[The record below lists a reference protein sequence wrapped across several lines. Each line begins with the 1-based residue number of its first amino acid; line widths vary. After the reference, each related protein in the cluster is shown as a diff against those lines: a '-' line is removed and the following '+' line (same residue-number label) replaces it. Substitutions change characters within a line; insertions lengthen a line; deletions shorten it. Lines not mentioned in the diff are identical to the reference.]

1 MRVKIKRPTHGTIVA
16 YIALFFAMTG
26 TAYAATG
33 GTLNLGNPNTA
44 SKTTSLANTGSG
56 PALRLATKA
65 GSTPPLAVSNG
76 TKIANLNADMVDGVR
91 ASSLQPKLPSRLSFA
106 QLKLING
113 WKGNCFNS
121 GAPGIALDPSG
132 VVHLRGG
139 ICTVSASDSSFL
151 PFTIPAK
158 FRPTRIEWVTVNECS
173 VTTARMEIDPNGAV
187 RVEEDPNASPGA
199 TPQCFTSLA
208 GVTYTLPY

>member
-1 MRVKIKRPTHGTIVA
+1 MRVKLRRPTHAAIVA
-16 YIALFFAMTG
+16 YAALFLALSG

-33 GTLNLGNPNTA
+33 GTLILGNPNSA
-44 SKTTSLANTGSG
+44 NKTTSLTNTGSG
-56 PALRLATKA
+56 AALRLVTHQ

-113 WKGNCFNS
+113 WEGNCFNS

-139 ICTVSASDSSFL
+139 ICTASASNTSFL

-158 FRPTRIEWVTVNECS
+158 FRPARDEWLTVNECS
-173 VTTARMEIDPNGAV
+173 VTTARMEIDPNGMV
-187 RVEEDPNASPGA
+187 RVEQDPNASPGA

>member
-1 MRVKIKRPTHGTIVA
+1 MRVKMKRPSHATIVA
-16 YIALFFAMTG
+16 YAALFFAMTG

-33 GTLNLGNPNTA
+33 GSLILGNPNTA

-56 PALRLATKA
+56 PALRLGTKSGA
-65 GSTPPLAVSNG
+65 TPPLAVSNG

-91 ASSLQPKLPSRLSFA
+91 ASSLQPKLPSRLSFTP
-106 QLKLING
+106 LKLING
-113 WKGNCFNS
+113 WTGNCFS
-121 GAPGIALDPSG
+121 TGVPGIALDPSG

-139 ICTVSASDSSFL
+139 ICTTAANFL

-158 FRPTRIEWVTVNECS
+158 FRPTRIEWVTVNECG
-173 VTTARMEIDPNGAV
+173 VTTARLEIDPDGTV
-187 RVEEDPNASPGA
+187 RDEQDPNAAPGE

>member
-1 MRVKIKRPTHGTIVA
+1 MRVKTKRPSHATIVA
-16 YIALFFAMTG
+16 YIALFLAMTG

-33 GTLNLGNPNTA
+33 GNLILGNPNTA

-56 PALRLATKA
+56 PALRLATKT

-91 ASSLQPKLPSRLSFA
+91 ASSLQPKLPSRLSFTP
-106 QLKLING
+106 LKLING
-113 WKGNCFNS
+113 WVGNCANG
-121 GAPGIALDPSG
+121 GAPGIALDPNG

-139 ICTVSASDSSFL
+139 ICTNTASFV
-151 PFTIPAK
+151 PFIIPAK
-158 FRPTRIEWVTVNECS
+158 FRPTRDEWLTVNECT
-173 VTTARMEIDPNGAV
+173 VTTARLDIEPNGTV
-187 RVEEDPNASPGA
+187 NVEADPNAAPGA

>member
-1 MRVKIKRPTHGTIVA
+1 MRMKMKRPTHATIVA

-33 GTLNLGNPNTA
+33 GNLILGNSNTA
-44 SKTTSLANTGSG
+44 NKTTSLANTGSG
-56 PALRLATKA
+56 AALRLVTKT
-65 GSTPPLAVSNG
+65 GSTPPLTVSND

-91 ASSLQPKLPSRLSFA
+91 VTSLQPKLPSRLSFTP
-106 QLKLING
+106 LKLING
-113 WKGNCFNS
+113 WVGNCDS
-121 GAPGIALDPSG
+121 AGMPGIAVDPSG

-139 ICTVSASDSSFL
+139 ICTASMSDGSFV

-158 FRPTRIEWVTVNECS
+158 FRPSQIEWVTVNECT

-187 RVEEDPNASPGA
+187 RVEQDPNASPGA

-208 GVTYTLPY
+208 GATYTLPY

>member
-1 MRVKIKRPTHGTIVA
+1 MRVKMKRPAHATIVA
-16 YIALFFAMTG
+16 YLALFLAMTG

-33 GTLNLGNPNTA
+33 GSLILGNPNTA
-44 SKTTSLANTGSG
+44 SKTTGLANTGAG
-56 PALRLATKA
+56 PALRLVTKA

-76 TKIANLNADMVDGVR
+76 TKIPNLNADMVDGVR
-91 ASSLQPKLPSRLSFA
+91 ASSLQPKLPSRLSFTP
-106 QLKLING
+106 LKLING
-113 WKGNCFNS
+113 WTGNCF
-121 GAPGIALDPSG
+121 GVTGMPGIALDPSG

-139 ICTVSASDSSFL
+139 ICSSTASFF

-158 FRPTRIEWVTVNECS
+158 FRPTEEEWVTVNECG
-173 VTTARMEIDPNGAV
+173 VTTARLEIDPNGTV
-187 RVEEDPNASPGA
+187 RAEQDPNAAQGQ